1 MCCGDNGRLRTC
13 VFYSVVGSGT
23 FCVLRSYKDE
33 NLLHVELFV
42 CFYVFKCRW
51 IGHSFRG
58 NAAQFFSGFCI
69 KLLCDFMIS
78 LNCYVNTLTV
88 FLINE

>member
-1 MCCGDNGRLRTC
+1 M
-13 VFYSVVGSGT
+13 FYSVVGSGT

-33 NLLHVELFV
+33 NLLHVKLFV

-58 NAAQFFSGFCI
+58 NAAQFFSGFFI